1 MVSSVR
7 SFIPGVK
14 HTPESGWERA
24 TQTLHSAFP
33 KSFRTEVIHRS
44 VNATPYSSFPITAR
58 KDPTGPTASSGFA
71 VIGRLLSAWLVCF
84 PIGWVQTPEVAMGKG
99 QKDSGLS

>member
-1 MVSSVR
+1 MSSVH
-7 SFIPGVK
+7 SFISGVK

-44 VNATPYSSFPITAR
+44 VNAMPYSSFHIMAR
-58 KDPTGPTASSGFA
+58 KDPKGSIASSGFA
-71 VIGRLLSAWLVCF
+71 VIGRLLSAWMVCF
-84 PIGWVQTPEVAMGKG
+84 STGWVQTPEVAMRKG